1 MRWCNSP
8 SLTTATKKGWVDFDG
23 LDPSGNGTANFR
35 MPTKTILHL
44 RTAGHGK
51 KFLEIFS
58 VEGALRKPT
67 VIFEGLKRPHLDD
80 GFCYCT
86 TPNLRYVSED
96 GRTAQAHPGFVFVV
110 FVTRELVIFE
120 FGWERMSG
128 IRQGY
133 PDKYETRFMK
143 QKWPETV

>member
-1 MRWCNSP
+1 
-8 SLTTATKKGWVDFDG
+8 
-23 LDPSGNGTANFR
+23 
-35 MPTKTILHL
+35 LHL

-58 VEGALRKPT
+58 IEEVLRKPT

-80 GFCYCT
+80 GFCYCA

-128 IRQGY
+128 IRQGF
-133 PDKYETRFMK
+133 PDKWETRFTK
-143 QKWPETV
+143 QKWAENGLRERQRERNDNA